1 MNRAT
6 KREIH
11 TAQFSDSFPPIMDGV
26 ARVALEY
33 AEHVQQRLG
42 PTHIIVPAVPGYA
55 DEERNI
61 YRYPSVPIPGREP
74 YRFGVPWVL
83 PGFTRKLS
91 GLPLEL
97 VHSHSPFV
105 AGSLALQVARSRQ
118 IPVVTTFHTKY
129 LDDVRS
135 LFPKFN
141 LPVEIVR
148 RHIIDFYNRVDQVWV
163 PNSSTGETLREYGY
177 EGPIEVVE
185 HGTDIRIP
193 VDVAAA
199 RRRAEE
205 FLGLGPN
212 DRLLLYLGQIKFEK
226 NLVFVLKS
234 LKALAE
240 SGGRFRFAFV
250 GEGYAQP
257 ELERTAA
264 EFGLT
269 NVQFP
274 GVVRDRDL
282 IVSLLSRAELLV
294 FPSRYDTAGLVIK
307 EAAALGVPSVLLKG
321 SNAAEGVR
329 DGQNGFVVDEDPT
342 VYAALLQKVL
352 NDPELRNRAG
362 AGARKTLYRS
372 WSEVADEVAQRY
384 LDLIAATRRSIA

>member
-1 MNRAT
+1 MNRET

-33 AEHVQQRLG
+33 AEHIRQRLG
-42 PTHIIVPAVPGYA
+42 PTYVIVPAVPGYSDDA
-55 DEERNI
+55 RNV

-74 YRFGVPWVL
+74 YRYGVPWVL

-91 GLPLEL
+91 GLPLQL
-97 VHSHSPFV
+97 VHAHSPFV

-148 RHIIDFYNRVDQVWV
+148 RHIIDFYDRVDEVWV
-163 PNSSTGETLREYGY
+163 PNRSTGQTLREYGFR
-177 EGPIEVVE
+177 GPVE
-185 HGTDIRIP
+185 IVAHGTDVQIP
-193 VDVAAA
+193 SDLAAS
-199 RRRAEE
+199 RRRAEQ
-205 FLGLGPN
+205 FLGLGPGE
-212 DRLLLYLGQIKFEK
+212 RLLLYLGQIKLEK
-226 NLVFVLKS
+226 NLVFVLQS
-234 LKALAE
+234 LKALAAR
-240 SGGRFRFAFV
+240 GGRFRFAFV

-257 ELERTAA
+257 ELEKMAS
-264 EFGLT
+264 ELELH

-282 IVSLLSRAELLV
+282 IVSLLSRSELLV
-294 FPSRYDTAGLVIK
+294 FPSRYDTAGLVIR

-321 SNAAEGVR
+321 SNAAEGVH
-329 DGQNGFVVDEDPT
+329 DGVNGFVVDENPEI
-342 VYAALLQKVL
+342 YGALLKRVL
-352 NDPELRNRAG
+352 DDPALRNRAG
-362 AGARKTLYRS
+362 QGARQTLYRS
-372 WSEVADEVAQRY
+372 WDDVADEVARRY
-384 LDLIAATRRSIA
+384 LDLVSRVGRSIA